1 MVEDE
6 VKFEK
11 LLGVRII
18 EQPGIDLER
27 RIISSAISE
36 KQVKSESI
44 WNYIDELFSA
54 FHIPVPAMAL
64 SLLLVLGITA
74 GYLYNDLPSD
84 PDNQVALNDFLY
96 YEGDYY
102 E

>member
-1 MVEDE
+1 MVENE

-11 LLGVRII
+11 LLSLKKF
-18 EQPGIDLER
+18 EQPGNHLET
-27 RIISSAISE
+27 RIINSAISE
-36 KQVKSESI
+36 KQIKTESI
-44 WNYIDELFSA
+44 WSSIDELFSA

-74 GYLYNDLPSD
+74 GYLYNDLSSD
-84 PDNQVALNDFLY
+84 QDNQVALNDFLY

>member
-1 MVEDE
+1 MKD
-6 VKFEK
+6 
-11 LLGVRII
+11 
-18 EQPGIDLER
+18 PSIDLER
-27 RIISSAISE
+27 RIISSAKLE

-44 WNYIDELFSA
+44 WIYIDELFSA

-84 PDNQVALNDFLY
+84 QDNQVALNDFLY

>member
-6 VKFEK
+6 IRFEK
-11 LLGVRII
+11 LLSLKRF

-27 RIISSAISE
+27 RIINSAKLE
-36 KQVKSESI
+36 KQIKTESI

-84 PDNQVALNDFLY
+84 QDNQVALNDFLY